1 MTMLSLQLLGHQVT
15 VFVIVVVC
23 FLDSSFNSGSEV
35 KHKHKKMKYG
45 NAKMDGTTGE
55 WGGKKDLYAGEG
67 FITKVG
73 FSLP

>member
-1 MTMLSLQLLGHQVT
+1 
-15 VFVIVVVC
+15 
-23 FLDSSFNSGSEV
+23 
-35 KHKHKKMKYG
+35 
-45 NAKMDGTTGE
+45 MDGTTGE